1 MFITWRLYSFETPQ
15 ARMGKK
21 SLETFSTSF
30 KMLEGTTY
38 KAAMS
43 QDQNPMVYPGTVF
56 WL

>member
-21 SLETFSTSF
+21 SLDTFSTSF
-30 KMLEGTTY
+30 KMLEGTIY

-43 QDQNPMVYPGTVF
+43 QDQNPMVYPGTAF
-56 WL
+56 